1 MPKSLAV
8 FPGSFDPPTNGHVD
22 IVLRTL
28 KLFETVRVAVIAN
41 PAKSVLFSLSERVD
55 LMKEVFADLS
65 DRVFVDSFSGLL
77 VHYVRDVQGTAIIR
91 GLRAISDYDYEAQM
105 ALMNKSLYP
114 EAETI
119 FLITQEK
126 NSYISSTL
134 VRQVASLGGSVKDLV
149 PPVVLTALNRKLAH
163 PWNL

>member
-41 PAKSVLFSLSERVD
+41 PAKSVLFSLAERVD
-55 LMKEVFADLS
+55 LMKQVFADLS
-65 DRVFVDSFSGLL
+65 DRVHVDSFSGLL
-77 VHYVRDVQGTAIIR
+77 VDYVREVQGTAIIR

-114 EAETI
+114 DAETI

-149 PPVVLTALNRKLAH
+149 PPVVLAALNRKLARS
-163 PWNL
+163 

>member
-41 PAKSVLFSLSERVD
+41 PAKSVLFSLDERVD
-55 LMKEVFADLS
+55 LMKQVFADLS
-65 DRVFVDSFSGLL
+65 DRVHVDSFSGLL
-77 VHYVRDVQGTAIIR
+77 VDYVREVQGTAIIR

-114 EAETI
+114 DAETI

-149 PPVVLTALNRKLAH
+149 PPVVLAALNRKLARS
-163 PWNL
+163 